1 MSNAALAKWQRVSAK
16 VRRENLYV
24 LDLDPVRGEVH
35 IDPTEDADNIARALR
50 YVAWTLERGGEGVV

>member
-1 MSNAALAKWQRVSAK
+1 MSARPAKWQRVSAK
-16 VRRENLYV
+16 VRRANLFV

-50 YVAWTLERGGEGVV
+50 YVAWTLERGTEGTV